1 MQETAGVL
9 HMGVLEQISQM
20 RNQGMDDENIVR
32 NLQERGV
39 SPKAINDALNQAEIK
54 KAVSDEEF
62 AAPAPSQQRQQQY
75 APRTQEMENQNY
87 QQQEE
92 PPQQEYYSP
101 QQGYADYSQ
110 EGGGF
115 DTSTIMEVAEQVFNE
130 KMQKFQKQIKD
141 VADFKTIA
149 ETKIDSLGER
159 MKRIENLI
167 DKMQM
172 EILEKVGSYGKGIEN
187 IQNELGMMQDSFGKV
202 INPLADRGNSRTQKQ
217 NYPRME
223 NHPSEEDAMAEL
235 EKIAEEK
242 PQKAKK
248 IKRAFKR

>member
-1 MQETAGVL
+1 
-9 HMGVLEQISQM
+9 MGVLEQISQM

-62 AAPAPSQQRQQQY
+62 EAPGPSQQRQY
-75 APRTQEMENQNY
+75 VPRTQEMENQNY
-87 QQQEE
+87 QPQEE
-92 PPQQEYYSP
+92 QPQQEYYSP

-110 EGGGF
+110 EGGF
-115 DTSTIMEVAEQVFNE
+115 DTSTIMEVAEQVFAE

-141 VADFKTIA
+141 VADFKELA
-149 ETKIDSLGER
+149 NSKMDSLSER

-167 DKMQM
+167 DKMQV

-187 IQNELGMMQDSFGKV
+187 IQKELGMMQDSFGKV
-202 INPLADRGNSRTQKQ
+202 INPLADRTSSKMQRQSYSQ
-217 NYPRME
+217 E
-223 NHPSEEDAMAEL
+223 NLHSGEDAMTEL
-235 EKIAEEK
+235 EKIANEK

-248 IKRAFKR
+248 VKKISKR